1 MMYLNCLQNL
11 PREMST
17 LVLGSTK
24 VSAQKMKDAGYA
36 FKFPELEKALKQI
49 YSS

>member
-1 MMYLNCLQNL
+1 
-11 PREMST
+11 MSS
-17 LVLGSTK
+17 LVLGSSK

-36 FKFPELEKALKQI
+36 FKFPQIEEALREI